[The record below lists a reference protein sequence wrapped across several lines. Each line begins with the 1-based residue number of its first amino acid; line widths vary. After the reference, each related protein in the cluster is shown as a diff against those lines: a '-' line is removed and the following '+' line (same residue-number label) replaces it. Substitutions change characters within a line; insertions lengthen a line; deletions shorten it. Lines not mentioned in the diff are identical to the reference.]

1 MCLAIPAQVERI
13 EGRTGTV
20 VLDGNR
26 AVVVLALVPGVRVG
40 DWVLIHAGYAIATLD
55 ETEAKETFDLMKE
68 AHEASGFSEGNRPER
83 TDDP

>member
-13 EGRTGTV
+13 EGRWGTV

-26 AVVVLALVPGVRVG
+26 AEVVLALVPDVHVG

-55 ETEAKETFDLMKE
+55 EQTARETFDLMKE
-68 AHEASGFSEGNRPER
+68 ANDLE
-83 TDDP
+83 